1 MKSYQAI
8 RSNELCMA
16 IAVMAFVG
24 GIDLTL
30 LVCLMSQNLTSPA
43 TLEKETEAM
52 VIYIWFYQ
60 V

>member
-43 TLEKETEAM
+43 TLERKKKK
-52 VIYIWFYQ
+52 
-60 V
+60 